1 MTATHCVDCTA
12 RRQLKLYVAFELGWS
27 EWKLAFGPA
36 PGVPA
41 RLRTVPARDLELVL
55 AEIAKAKQRFG
66 LPADAPVLSCYEAG
80 RDGFWLH
87 RYLLRERI
95 ENVVVD
101 SSSIEVSRRARRAKS
116 DRLDAAK
123 LLTQLLRYH
132 GGEERVWSVVVVPS
146 EGEEDKRHLH
156 REMLSLKGER
166 TEHVNRIKGLLAGC
180 GLALAAVDAKFVE
193 RLGVLRLWD
202 GQGVPCELQQ
212 RLHREYA
219 RWQLVNAQIAALEQ
233 QRVQRIRQ
241 GPAEGMKKVRRLLE
255 VSGVGVN
262 TAWLLVHEL
271 FGWRRFANRRQ
282 LGALAG
288 LAPSPYQSGKSNHEQ
303 GISKAGNPRLRAMLV
318 EISWGWL
325 RWQPRS
331 RLSRWFHDRFGRGT
345 SRYKRVGIV
354 ALARKLL
361 VALWRYVEMGEIPEG
376 VQRVDWEAKLKGR
389 RVPLPD

>member
-1 MTATHCVDCTA
+1 ML
-12 RRQLKLYVAFELGWS
+12 RR
-27 EWKLAFGPA
+27 
-36 PGVPA
+36 
-41 RLRTVPARDLELVL
+41 
-55 AEIAKAKQRFG
+55 EIAKAKQRFG
-66 LPADAPVLSCYEAG
+66 LPEDAPVLSCYEAG

-87 RYLLRERI
+87 RCLLREGI
-95 ENVVVD
+95 LNVVVD
-101 SSSIEVSRRARRAKS
+101 SASIEVSRRARRAKS

-123 LLTQLLRYH
+123 LLSQLLRYH
-132 GGEERVWSVVVVPS
+132 GGEQRVWSVVVVPS
-146 EGEEDKRHLH
+146 EAAEDQRQLH
-156 REMLSLKGER
+156 RELMSLKEER

-180 GLALAAVDAKFVE
+180 GLALATVGPKF
-193 RLGVLRLWD
+193 LHQLAAMQTWD
-202 GQGVPCELQQ
+202 GQPVPCELHQ
-212 RLHREYA
+212 RLQREYA
-219 RWQLVNAQIAALEQ
+219 RWQLVAAQIGELEQ
-233 QRVQRIRQ
+233 QRLQRIRHNPTQ
-241 GPAEGMKKVRRLLE
+241 EIKKVRQLLQ

-288 LAPSPYQSGKSNHEQ
+288 LAPSPYQSGDRNHEQ

-361 VALWRYVEMGEIPEG
+361 VALWRYVEKGEIPEG
-376 VQRVDWEAKLKGR
+376 VELVDWEAKLKGR
-389 RVPLPD
+389 RVALGD

>member
-1 MTATHCVDCTA
+1 MTATRWVDCTA
-12 RRQLKLYVAFELGWS
+12 PRQPKLYVAFELGWS
-27 EWKLAFGPA
+27 EWKLAFAPA

-41 RLRTVPARDLELVL
+41 RLRRVPARDLEMLRR
-55 AEIAKAKQRFG
+55 EIAKAKQRFG
-66 LPADAPVLSCYEAG
+66 LPEDAPVLSCYEAG

-87 RYLLRERI
+87 RCLLREGI
-95 ENVVVD
+95 LNVVVD
-101 SSSIEVSRRARRAKS
+101 SASIEVSRRARRAKS

-123 LLTQLLRYH
+123 LLSQLLRYH
-132 GGEERVWSVVVVPS
+132 GGEARVWSVVVVPS
-146 EGEEDKRHLH
+146 EAAEDQRQLH
-156 REMLSLKGER
+156 RELMSLKEER

-180 GLALAAVDAKFVE
+180 GLALATVGPKFLHQ
-193 RLGVLRLWD
+193 LGELRTWD
-202 GQGVPCELQQ
+202 GQPVPCELHQ
-212 RLHREYA
+212 RLQREYA
-219 RWQLVNAQIAALEQ
+219 RWQLVAAQIGALEQ
-233 QRVQRIRQ
+233 QRLQRIRHNPTQ
-241 GPAEGMKKVRRLLE
+241 EIKKVRQLLQ

-288 LAPSPYQSGKSNHEQ
+288 LAPSPYQSGDRNHEQ

-361 VALWRYVEMGEIPEG
+361 VALWRYVEKGEIPEG
-376 VQRVDWEAKLKGR
+376 VELVDWEAKLKGR
-389 RVPLPD
+389 RVALGD

>member
-1 MTATHCVDCTA
+1 MTATRCVDCTA
-12 RRQLKLYVAFELGWS
+12 RKQLKLYVSFELGWS

-55 AEIAKAKQRFG
+55 KEIAKAKERFG
-66 LPADAPVLSCYEAG
+66 LPANAPVLSCYEAG

-87 RYLLRERI
+87 RYLLRQGI
-95 ENVVVD
+95 QNVVVD

-146 EGEEDKRHLH
+146 EVEEDKRQLH
-156 REMLSLKGER
+156 RELLSLKEER
-166 TEHVNRIKGLLAGC
+166 TKHVNRIKGLLAGC
-180 GLALAAVDAKFVE
+180 GLVMAAVDAKFVE
-193 RLGVLRLWD
+193 RLGELRTWD
-202 GQGVPCELQQ
+202 GQAVPWELRQ
-212 RLHREYA
+212 RLLREYA
-219 RWQLVNAQIAALEQ
+219 RWQLLNAQIGVLEQ
-233 QRVQRIRQ
+233 ERLQRIRQ
-241 GPAEGMKKVRRLLE
+241 GPVEGMKKVRRLLE

-288 LAPSPYQSGKSNHEQ
+288 LAPSPYQSGAKNHEQ

-331 RLSRWFHDRFGRGT
+331 RLSLWFQGRFGRGT

-361 VALWRYVEMGEIPEG
+361 VALWRYVEMGEVPEG
-376 VQRVDWEAKLKGR
+376 VALVEWEAKLKGR
-389 RVPLPD
+389 RVPLAD